1 MRLLLIKIKIS
12 EMSDMPPK
20 LKKKKETQR
29 RIQAYSKIMTV

>member
-20 LKKKKETQR
+20 LKKKETQR